1 VVKQIGVIIEPND
14 EINIAIDSALAPGNG
29 SKDPWVSRVE
39 LTSQAPDL
47 SAVRP
52 DHGAETDRVGR
63 IPTVTDSGLVP

>member
-14 EINIAIDSALAPGNG
+14 EINIAIDSALALGNG

-52 DHGAETDRVGR
+52 
-63 IPTVTDSGLVP
+63 VTALRLIGLAGFRL